1 MVIADGEIIDKCDEF
16 DCVSVTSLSCFFVEA
31 IHRER
36 YKSVTFA
43 AGDKCQV
50 RVVSLYNAVRL

>member
-1 MVIADGEIIDKCDEF
+1 MVIADGEFIDGWDEF
-16 DCVSVTSLSCFFVEA
+16 DCVIVVNLSVFVEA

-50 RVVSLYNAVRL
+50 RVISLYNAVGH

>member
-1 MVIADGEIIDKCDEF
+1 MERSLIDVMNLI
-16 DCVSVTSLSCFFVEA
+16 VSVSQVCLVFVEA

-50 RVVSLYNAVRL
+50 RVVFLYNAVRL